1 MVKNPWFKKTVF
13 AALIGSIIVAVFLV
27 LKPSSQSVEHV
38 QAEKNNNFTSDVILV
53 DDFAF
58 QITNSSHS
66 KSEQTFYFSV
76 ENIANTEV
84 STNSISFTIK
94 NEGNVYSSWSVDIAD
109 SRLNPGMS
117 TTATVTF
124 KMLDAYLMDGQPV
137 MEIQRGVFFPV
148 IKQFELVKE
157 S

>member
-1 MVKNPWFKKTVF
+1 MAKKSRLTLL
-13 AALIGSIIVAVFLV
+13 ALIGTIVLAIFLV
-27 LKPSSQSVEHV
+27 LRLGSSEEQV
-38 QAEKNNNFTSDVILV
+38 QAEKNSGFTSDVIQV

-58 QITNSSHS
+58 QLTSSSHS
-66 KSEQTFYFSV
+66 KSEQTFYFTV
-76 ENIANTEV
+76 ENIANTEI

-124 KMLDAYLMDGQPV
+124 RMLDTYLMEGQPV
-137 MEIQRGVFFPV
+137 MEIQRGVFFPA
-148 IKQFELVKE
+148 ITQFELEKE
-157 S
+157 R